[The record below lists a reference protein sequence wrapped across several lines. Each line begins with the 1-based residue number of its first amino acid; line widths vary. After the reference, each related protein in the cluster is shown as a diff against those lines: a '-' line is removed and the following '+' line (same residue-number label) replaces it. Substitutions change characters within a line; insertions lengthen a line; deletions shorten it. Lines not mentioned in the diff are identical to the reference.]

1 MKNILKKLGVIGLTL
16 AVLAPY
22 IELPK
27 VNAADCANH
36 LQNYMFLDKN
46 YISLNSDDETFFE
59 GYSSDKSAGGYQ
71 TYTHFPYAFLEQA
84 GYTINVTAT
93 EKNTF
98 AGSNRS
104 AELSQYWEYFNRA
117 RSTLSSFKD
126 ANKKGDIFVQDSSFS
141 GNYVDDT
148 ILLHGIWSSYDKDG
162 YPILSNWQAVS
173 GGKDYTIQSI
183 LSAEDLS
190 NFKVEINAAEFYNN
204 NFQGTTTSVNPTYFQ
219 SVVDNGTNL
228 WEDGNGDEYIPLS
241 ITRTIDLSENEI
253 EDMLNDYIF
262 GYVDDN
268 GTHIFTE
275 TKSTTISAIT
285 DSYTALKEYLDN
297 PTTNASTHIVT
308 NSDWDEDVL
317 DFNTGKDYYWP
328 VILNV
333 EYTSCAQTTG
343 QWVVEYDDNVDDTSV
358 TNLPSPQTENLGT
371 SIKVSTSKPSR
382 SGYVFK
388 KWCETSNGSGTCYEP
403 GDTIASPS
411 ESKTITL
418 FAQWGVSGTEDNK
431 KTGVVSY
438 IIGFAAVGVVAG
450 GIYLISKKK
459 NLFKQI

>member
-16 AVLAPY
+16 AVLAPF

-59 GYSSDKSAGGYQ
+59 GYSSEKAAGGYQ

-84 GYTINVTAT
+84 GFTTTVTAT
-93 EKNTF
+93 EKNNFTS
-98 AGSNRS
+98 SNRS
-104 AELSQYWEYFNRA
+104 SELSQYWEYFNRA

-141 GNYVDDT
+141 GNYIDNT
-148 ILLHGIWSSYDKDG
+148 ILLHGEWSSYDADG

-183 LSAEDLS
+183 LDAEDLVH
-190 NFKVEINAAEFYNN
+190 FKVEIKAAEFYNN
-204 NFQGTTTSVNPTYFQ
+204 NFQGTSTSVNPTYLQ
-219 SVVDNGTNL
+219 SVIDNGTNL

-241 ITRTIDLSENEI
+241 ITRTIDLSEEEI
-253 EDMLNDYIF
+253 EDMLNGYVF
-262 GYVDDN
+262 GYVDNN
-268 GTHIFTE
+268 GTHIFT
-275 TKSTTISAIT
+275 KNTTENASSIN
-285 DSYTALKEYLDN
+285 DSYTTLKEYLEN
-297 PTTNASTHIVT
+297 PTSTASTHIKT
-308 NSDWDEDVL
+308 NSNWDEEDL

-333 EYTSCAQTTG
+333 EYTSCSQNTAN
-343 QWVVEYDDNVDDTSV
+343 WSVVYDDNVDDTSV
-358 TNLPSPQTENLGT
+358 NNLPSPQTKPLGT
-371 SIKVSTSKPSR
+371 NINVSTDKPSR
-382 SGYVFK
+382 NGYVFT
-388 KWCETSNGSGTCYEP
+388 KWCETKDGSGTCYES
-403 GDTIASPS
+403 GKTITSPTA
-411 ESKTITL
+411 SKTITL
-418 FAQWGVSGTEDNK
+418 YAQWAKEGSEDNK
-431 KTGVVSY
+431 KTGVMSY
-438 IIGFAAVGVVAG
+438 IIGFAAVGMVAG
-450 GIYLISKKK
+450 GIYLVSKKK